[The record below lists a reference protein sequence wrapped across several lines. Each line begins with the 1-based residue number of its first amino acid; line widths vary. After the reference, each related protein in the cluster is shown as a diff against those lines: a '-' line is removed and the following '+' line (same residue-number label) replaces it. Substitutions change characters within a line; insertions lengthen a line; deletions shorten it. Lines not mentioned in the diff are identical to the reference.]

1 MKAPQD
7 KLRCIVACAKTI
19 FEILGT
25 DGKGPASADDFLP
38 ALIYILL
45 KVKSILNFFTELF
58 FKELITSH
66 KLCFFFNSFQP
77 EYLTAKFLETKI
89 RA

>member
-45 KVKSILNFFTELF
+45 KVKPIMNFYGTF
-58 FKELITSH
+58 FKGT
-66 KLCFFFNSFQP
+66 NN
-77 EYLTAKFLETKI
+77 
-89 RA
+89 

>member
-1 MKAPQD
+1 MAILLFKVDGTKAPQD

-19 FEILGT
+19 FEILGA

-45 KVKSILNFFTELF
+45 KVKNYFYYIF
-58 FKELITSH
+58 ITS
-66 KLCFFFNSFQP
+66 
-77 EYLTAKFLETKI
+77 
-89 RA
+89 